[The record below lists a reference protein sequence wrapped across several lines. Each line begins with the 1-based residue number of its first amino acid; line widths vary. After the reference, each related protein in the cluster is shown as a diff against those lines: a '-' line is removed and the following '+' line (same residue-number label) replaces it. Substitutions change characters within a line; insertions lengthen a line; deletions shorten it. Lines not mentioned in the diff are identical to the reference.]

1 MISNDSDFFIYRN
14 PGYINLD
21 SLEFPSSPGDNNFVI
36 KYKLCTREMILEYF
50 SLKEDTLP
58 IFATLCGND
67 YLKIE
72 NYNQLKSFFKFY
84 SRSHRS
90 RESTQSIEYFI
101 YKNIVNF
108 ILDMKDISN
117 SRRLNNHEGITP
129 LQESIIEN
137 ICNKIPREGDPR
149 LDNGFKNI
157 LIESVKQY
165 NINND
170 FINDENHSINEDIS
184 NSYNSGNFYYRLL
197 NGKK

>member
-14 PGYINLD
+14 PGYVNLD

-137 ICNKIPREGDPR
+137 ICNTIPREGDPR
-149 LDNGFKNI
+149 LDNEFKNI

>member
-14 PGYINLD
+14 PGYVNLD

-84 SRSHRS
+84 SRYHRS

-197 NGKK
+197 NGKN

>member
-14 PGYINLD
+14 PGYVNLD

-72 NYNQLKSFFKFY
+72 NYNKLKSFFKFY

-137 ICNKIPREGDPR
+137 ICNTIPREGDPR